1 MLCGIVSTKMQFDQF
16 AQSYKHVLDQSIAA
30 SGEDSTYFAEYKARY
45 LARIL
50 GADFPGKILD
60 FGCGVGLLSRFI
72 KKHLPK
78 SRLDGFDVSR
88 ESIARIDHS
97 LTGAGVF
104 TSDPD
109 HLACDYDLIV
119 VANVLHHV
127 IPEQRESTI
136 KELANRL
143 APHGKLAIIE
153 HNPANPMTR
162 RTVDRC
168 PFDEDAI
175 LLPSTEAQSLVQAAG
190 LSVLRR
196 DYIVFMPRPL
206 ARLRPLE
213 PWLAWLPLGAQYAVL
228 GEKHA

>member
-1 MLCGIVSTKMQFDQF
+1 MQFDQF
-16 AQSYKHVLDQSIAA
+16 AGNYKHVLDQSIAV
-30 SGEDSTYFAEYKARY
+30 SGEDSSYFAEYKARY

-50 GADFPGKILD
+50 GAEFSGKILD

-97 LTGAGVF
+97 LTGQGVF
-104 TSDPD
+104 TSDSD
-109 HLACDYDLIV
+109 HLARDYDLIV
-119 VANVLHHV
+119 VANVMHHV
-127 IPEQRESTI
+127 APEQREATL

-143 APHGKLAIIE
+143 AANGKLALIE
-153 HNPANPMTR
+153 HNPANPLTR

-175 LLPSTEAQSLVQAAG
+175 LLRSAEAKSLIQSAG
-190 LSVLRR
+190 LTLLRR

-213 PWLAWLPLGAQYAVL
+213 PWLSWLPLGAQYAVL
-228 GEKHA
+228 GEKHV